1 MKIKEEDK
9 VQLKSIVNRYSEIHI
24 EIKKLEVEMLKLV
37 DAKNEVSTELL
48 NLRETEISLI
58 NKIEED
64 TGEKLTQDILTE
76 IVNS

>member
-1 MKIKEEDK
+1 MNIKEEDK

-64 TGEKLTQDILTE
+64 TGEKLTQDLLTE